1 MLDEGL
7 RLMVV
12 GMSTVFAM
20 LALLVA
26 LMHASAAVFAR
37 LPADDELSATGED
50 GDALLV
56 AVALAAAQRERE
68 REQ

>member
-26 LMHASAAVFAR
+26 LMHAAAAVFAR
-37 LPADDELSATGED
+37 LPNDDEPSLAP
-50 GDALLV
+50 GDADVLV

-68 REQ
+68 RGR